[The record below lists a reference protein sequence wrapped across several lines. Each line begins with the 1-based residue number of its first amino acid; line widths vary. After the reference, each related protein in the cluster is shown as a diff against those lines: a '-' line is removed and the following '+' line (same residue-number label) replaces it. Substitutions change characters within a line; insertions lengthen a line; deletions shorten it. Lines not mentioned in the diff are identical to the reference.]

1 MFHEFSI
8 DYRVSI
14 RSFHYLASRGIDWTA
29 IETDLLDRSDTNLYR
44 RPSKLRSFEDKASRA
59 GKKWFEISS
68 NIFPPYK
75 GGTRTFGIS
84 RNWRAIMP
92 RSGIIDRDRKKKK
105 IASQKFR
112 SRGKEKAIT
121 LLDLGTMAHQRICRK
136 IIPLFG
142 IECKPDCT
150 WRKSGESN
158 ESNFS
163 DGISILVS
171 LEFIETL
178 FGLNCRF
185 N

>member
-44 RPSKLRSFEDKASRA
+44 RPSKLRSFEDKA
-59 GKKWFEISS
+59 GKKMIRNLLEHYSLRIKEERELWNFAKLTSYYAEIR
-68 NIFPPYK
+68 NH
-75 GGTRTFGIS
+75 RS
-84 RNWRAIMP
+84 RP
-92 RSGIIDRDRKKKK
+92 KKKK